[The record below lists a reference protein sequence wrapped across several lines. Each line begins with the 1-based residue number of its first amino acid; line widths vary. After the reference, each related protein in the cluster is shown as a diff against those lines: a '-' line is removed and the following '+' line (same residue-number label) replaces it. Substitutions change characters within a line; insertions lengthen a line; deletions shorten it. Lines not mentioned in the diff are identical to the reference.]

1 MQGKKIR
8 ISFLDILIYISLTF
22 LCMQFFTLGN
32 LIGFCKF
39 FDSLGLKHIFMML
52 TVFVGFVSDLRKGKL
67 SIKTF
72 TYEIKMVVIAI
83 VSLVLISFVYMA
95 FNGYANYWISQV
107 YFLAIPLLFAYTI
120 FKNDFSK
127 QRFKKIINY
136 ILVITSIYYSIFMV
150 STLLSGENLLS
161 FSYLNS
167 TSPFESEIAHF
178 YLLMYMFYTF
188 NNNVAG
194 RLVSAFFCIMAWKR
208 LCLVCLVLVTIAG
221 LMRIRNKRI
230 SKSYIIVLT
239 IVFTILPLLTEYMLS
254 PEFSKWFNEFTGL
267 DFIKFT
273 NFRYYSIQTAIKN
286 SVASRGLGTFFS
298 IKVPWYGHFVEINM
312 HNDLVRLYLEVGVVG
327 LVFFLLCTGL
337 IARRRFSLFVIFYLF
352 IEMAGSHLIGNGGI
366 PYWMLGYSL
375 IFYFNRFDRD
385 GRGNVFPAMDT
396 GSDSPRLF
404 RGRISLNKSSIMIK
418 K

>member
-127 QRFKKIINY
+127 QLFNKLYPRY
-136 ILVITSIYYSIFMV
+136 H
-150 STLLSGENLLS
+150 E
-161 FSYLNS
+161 
-167 TSPFESEIAHF
+167 
-178 YLLMYMFYTF
+178 YLLLDFYGF
-188 NNNVAG
+188 D
-194 RLVSAFFCIMAWKR
+194 SAFWR
-208 LCLVCLVLVTIAG
+208 
-221 LMRIRNKRI
+221 
-230 SKSYIIVLT
+230 KSAF
-239 IVFTILPLLTEYMLS
+239 VFLS
-254 PEFSKWFNEFTGL
+254 QL
-267 DFIKFT
+267 DI
-273 NFRYYSIQTAIKN
+273 
-286 SVASRGLGTFFS
+286 
-298 IKVPWYGHFVEINM
+298 P
-312 HNDLVRLYLEVGVVG
+312 VRV
-327 LVFFLLCTGL
+327 
-337 IARRRFSLFVIFYLF
+337 
-352 IEMAGSHLIGNGGI
+352 
-366 PYWMLGYSL
+366 
-375 IFYFNRFDRD
+375 
-385 GRGNVFPAMDT
+385 
-396 GSDSPRLF
+396 
-404 RGRISLNKSSIMIK
+404 
-418 K
+418 